1 MSFNN
6 LLISAMVFNQEGHDD
21 GDAEF
26 IFGRKV
32 DDAVFE
38 KYGVE
43 EEDIMRLI
51 YENKDGNA
59 LSLAIFLTILIPR
72 DRKR

>member
-1 MSFNN
+1 M
-6 LLISAMVFNQEGHDD
+6 
-21 GDAEF
+21 
-26 IFGRKV
+26 
-32 DDAVFE
+32 FE

-51 YENKDGNA
+51 HDNKNGNA